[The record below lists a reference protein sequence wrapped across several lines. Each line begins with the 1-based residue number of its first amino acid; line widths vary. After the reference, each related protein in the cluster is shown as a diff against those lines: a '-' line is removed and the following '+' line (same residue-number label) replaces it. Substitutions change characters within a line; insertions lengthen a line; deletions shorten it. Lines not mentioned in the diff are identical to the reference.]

1 MADRIPLIV
10 NPGAAQIQELPTGDT
25 LTIGNGVQITGN
37 LNVTG
42 ITTTQSG
49 TGGVAGTYA
58 LGSVL
63 AHRSFHTVYS
73 QAGLQQM
80 H

>member
-10 NPGAAQIQELPTGDT
+10 NPDAKQIQEIASGDN
-25 LTIGNGVQITGN
+25 LTIGNSVQITGN

-63 AHRSFHTVYS
+63 AHRSFMSSYDTN
-73 QAGLQQM
+73 GLQQM

>member
-10 NPGAAQIQELPTGDT
+10 NPDAKQIQEIASGDN
-25 LTIGNGVQITGN
+25 LTIGNNVQITGN

-49 TGGVAGTYA
+49 TGGVSGTFA
-58 LGSVL
+58 LNAVL
-63 AHRSFHTVYS
+63 GHRSFMVSYDTN
-73 QAGLQQM
+73 GLQQM